1 MTQHGEWLI
10 EVKKYNNK
18 KSSRYSKK
26 QKSYLNNDEINEFA
40 GKHQNKTTILLE
52 NNKLKLTILKKP
64 YRIKIT
70 ILQKGRNVYVSEK
83 DL

>member
-10 EVKKYNNK
+10 EVKKYHNK

-26 QKSYLNNDEINEFA
+26 QKSYLNHDEINEFA
-40 GKHQNKTTILLE
+40 GKYQNKTTILLE

>member
-26 QKSYLNNDEINEFA
+26 QKSYLNHDEINEFA
-40 GKHQNKTTILLE
+40 GKYQNKTTILRE
-52 NNKLKLTILKKP
+52 NNKLKL
-64 YRIKIT
+64 T

>member
-26 QKSYLNNDEINEFA
+26 QKRYLNNDEINEFA
-40 GKHQNKTTILLE
+40 GKYQNKTTILLE
-52 NNKLKLTILKKP
+52 NNKLKLTILQKS

>member
-40 GKHQNKTTILLE
+40 GKYQNKTTFLRE
-52 NNKLKLTILKKP
+52 NNRLKL
-64 YRIKIT
+64 T

>member
-1 MTQHGEWLI
+1 MLWQG
-10 EVKKYNNK
+10 
-18 KSSRYSKK
+18 
-26 QKSYLNNDEINEFA
+26 FA
-40 GKHQNKTTILLE
+40 GKYQNKTTILRE
-52 NNKLKLTILKKP
+52 NNKLKLTILQKS